1 MPKAKIQYAIVRIE
15 SDKNLDEVV
24 DQMVTVLAQLEH
36 DISALTRIDIT
47 TVHDQHPMAEENGE
61 QPILYW
67 P

>member
-24 DQMVTVLAQLEH
+24 DQMETQLGYLEH
-36 DISALTRIDIT
+36 DIGCPTRIDIT

-61 QPILYW
+61 QPVLYW